1 MTERIA
7 VADGVDEL
15 QVALA
20 TDGAFEAWYR
30 RTLPRVYSYLLSRCG
45 SDAALAEE
53 LTQQTFIAA
62 IDGRSR
68 FDGRSDTVTWLCGIA
83 RHKLADH
90 FRVMEREERR
100 RMRLEVREIQLGDRG
115 TDLRDFDDRAA
126 IEDAIRS
133 LPASQRAVLVF
144 VVLDDLPVAEAAQ
157 LMGRSTGATQSLLHR
172 ARDGFR
178 RAYRG
183 DGADV

>member
-7 VADGVDEL
+7 VARGVDEL

-62 IDGRSR
+62 IEAVALRRTLGHGDVAVRDRSPQ
-68 FDGRSDTVTWLCGIA
+68 A
-83 RHKLADH
+83 R
-90 FRVMEREERR
+90 
-100 RMRLEVREIQLGDRG
+100 
-115 TDLRDFDDRAA
+115 
-126 IEDAIRS
+126 RS
-133 LPASQRAVLVF
+133 LPDARARRASADASRGSRDPSQRMSRATVRTSTIVPPSRKPSARCRRPNVPSWSSSRSTISPSRRPARLVGKS
-144 VVLDDLPVAEAAQ
+144 PVAA
-157 LMGRSTGATQSLLHR
+157 QSLLHR

-178 RAYRG
+178 RAYRE
-183 DGADV
+183 DRSDD